1 MVTWDNYEEY
11 IIMHAD
17 GELSPEEE
25 TALQAFIALH
35 PELKSELDAY
45 SAVKLTP
52 DTTVVFANKESLLKN
67 APAGRIIAFP
77 QWRKYSVAAGV
88 ALLLGLSVYKWNATP
103 SVTETV
109 AKNDTAHQ
117 INNTLPTPKQD
128 NITNATNPKVENA
141 VTTNDIKPQPAITKQ
156 HNNTTTATQRATAH
170 NVVKQHN
177 TTIAPSHQNTA
188 VARLAE
194 QVDKLPVEEN
204 KMMAVSAEPTQQ
216 NTATLAY
223 TAVVAEEPAKQQ
235 KSFLDQLPIDE
246 LKKQGIESMA
256 AAVAN
261 TYQHINNLKHNLSEK
276 TLTIQVE
283 KRKLILSF

>member
-25 TALQAFIALH
+25 TALQAFIAVH

-52 DTTVVFANKESLLKN
+52 DTAVVFANKESLLKT
-67 APAGRIIAFP
+67 APAGRVIGFP
-77 QWRKYSVAAGV
+77 QWRKYSIAAGV
-88 ALLLGLSVYKWNATP
+88 ALLLGLSLYKWNATP
-103 SVTETV
+103 SLPETV
-109 AKNDTAHQ
+109 AKNDTVRQ
-117 INNTLPTPKQD
+117 INNTLPTPTQN
-128 NITNATNPKVENA
+128 NITNPTHTKTENA
-141 VTTNDIKPQPAITKQ
+141 VTTNEIKPQPVITKQ
-156 HNNTTTATQRATAH
+156 HNATTAPTPHEATAH
-170 NVVKQHN
+170 NAVKQNNATSTSNHE
-177 TTIAPSHQNTA
+177 NTA

-194 QVDKLPVEEN
+194 QVDKLPIKEN
-204 KMMAVSAEPTQQ
+204 KMMAITAEPKQQ
-216 NTATLAY
+216 NAATLAY
-223 TAVVAEEPAKQQ
+223 TAVVEEPAKQQ